1 MKKKVIFRCDAGH
14 APEIGTG
21 HIARSKTLAN
31 SLVDNGFLHNNDI
44 IFYTRDDPDY
54 DLGEKY
60 LRDSGFKYHVFPR
73 NELKA
78 NSNSELEILTN
89 SNARMIFMDRLETSD
104 RLVKSLLFSDKKIV
118 TFDDYGSGRVHADLA
133 ISAIFDDIDES
144 PNLVKGYEY
153 LVLSN
158 KAYRPKPI
166 RKRIKKIVATFGGF
180 DARDLCGFF
189 LQNSSGIS
197 SSCSVDIV
205 LGRCEDSALKSYYQ
219 FIESNKSKDRFKIHV
234 LPTNYHEIIANADLA
249 ITSGG
254 LSIFEFSA
262 YGIPS
267 IGLPQYEHQLRNIEN
282 LSGAGISL
290 LGSNGMNLSRERFMD
305 CQDTIMQDFN
315 LRQSMALK
323 ARRSID
329 GGGVERIMA
338 SLKNKFPDNFYD
350 SKNNT
355 S

>member
-1 MKKKVIFRCDAGH
+1 MR
-14 APEIGTG
+14 
-21 HIARSKTLAN
+21 
-31 SLVDNGFLHNNDI
+31 
-44 IFYTRDDPDY
+44 
-54 DLGEKY
+54 
-60 LRDSGFKYHVFPR
+60 
-73 NELKA
+73 
-78 NSNSELEILTN
+78 
-89 SNARMIFMDRLETSD
+89 
-104 RLVKSLLFSDKKIV
+104 
-118 TFDDYGSGRVHADLA
+118 
-133 ISAIFDDIDES
+133 
-144 PNLVKGYEY
+144 
-153 LVLSN
+153 
-158 KAYRPKPI
+158 
-166 RKRIKKIVATFGGF
+166 
-180 DARDLCGFF
+180 FF

-267 IGLPQYEHQLRNIEN
+267 IGLPQYEHQLRTIEN

-338 SLKNKFPDNFYD
+338 LLKNKFPDNFYD

-355 S
+355 VWLPSNIN